1 MKLLFIF
8 NSLPGLPKDFV
19 PKDPKLLLPK
29 DFQPNKEFHPKIGND
44 DDDYGDDLDNSDTY
58 PPMPGTLPRT
68 KAGYG
73 TSLFISVFL
82 LLSRRQFHL
91 HDFRNPSQYLS

>member
-1 MKLLFIF
+1 M
-8 NSLPGLPKDFV
+8 

-44 DDDYGDDLDNSDTY
+44 DDDYGDDLDNSDSY
-58 PPMPGTLPRT
+58 PPIPGTLPRT

-73 TSLFISVFL
+73 TSPFNSL
-82 LLSRRQFHL
+82 LLSSLRQFHSHNFL
-91 HDFRNPSQYLS
+91 FKKIKKQNIVINK